1 MNLPAPRADIHVPRY
16 PLLAALI
23 AATLVVLVLACGSAS
38 AADAGPTS
46 STGGSGFIVQ
56 PVTAPKGAF
65 VGKPAELNGHLAGAT
80 GTISITAKRG
90 KADWLP
96 IGTAEADAYGDFT
109 FTWTPP
115 KHGRYN
121 FRFAEPG
128 ATAAS
133 DDAPPQGTVSVYRR
147 QKATWY
153 GPGFYGSRTACGQKL
168 TRRTLGV
175 AHKTLPCG
183 TRVEF
188 FLRGKRITLPVIDRG
203 PYANGA
209 TWDLTLTA
217 MKRLGSSSTEVLGAL
232 AL

>member
-1 MNLPAPRADIHVPRY
+1 MPAPRADIHVPRY
-16 PLLAALI
+16 TLLAALI
-23 AATLVVLVLACGSAS
+23 ATILVALAAACGNAS

-56 PVTAPKGAF
+56 PLIAPKGAF
-65 VGKPAELNGHLAGAT
+65 AGKPATLNGHVAGAT
-80 GTISITAKRG
+80 GEITITAKRG
-90 KADWLP
+90 KADWLSV
-96 IGTAEADAYGDFT
+96 GTAEADAFGDFT
-109 FTWTPP
+109 FTWTAPRP
-115 KHGRYN
+115 GRYN
-121 FRFAEPG
+121 FRFTEAG
-128 ATAAS
+128 AAAVS
-133 DDAPPQGTVSVYRR
+133 IDADEPQGTLSVYRR

-153 GPGFYGSRTACGQKL
+153 GPESYGSRTACGIKL
-168 TRRTLGV
+168 TARTLGV

-203 PYANGA
+203 PFANGA

-232 AL
+232 PL